1 MASPIS
7 VHEAPVCLVAEVGQ
21 GLGAQSGLTDAGQ
34 LVGLGKF
41 LVESSDQV
49 GEADAEWTR
58 ASILS

>member
-1 MASPIS
+1 M
-7 VHEAPVCLVAEVGQ
+7 VDELVAEVGQ